1 MPYARYLRLEGWC
14 SIVLGLALALV
25 AFPGLLLDYAG
36 AAWALAFV
44 PAVLLAL
51 GAWAALRHGIPLARP
66 GRWLTHRPLAG
77 ARPGRAALDPARLRR
92 RLLAE
97 TAIWIAAV
105 TAWVVMGASDG
116 LLILGTGLASAA
128 FGAVQAF
135 AATARVRAVEAA
147 RGERYVVARRPGLG
161 TPELAVASAGGS
173 GGPTAAAGSRTG
185 RAPSGTT
192 RRTAPRAPAR
202 PPSPSPPPGRT

>member
-1 MPYARYLRLEGWC
+1 VSYVRYLRLEGWC
-14 SIVLGLALALV
+14 SIVLGLALAVV
-25 AFPGLLLDYAG
+25 AAPGVLLDYDG
-36 AAWALAFV
+36 AAWGLAFV
-44 PAVLLAL
+44 PGVLLAL
-51 GAWAALRHGIPLARP
+51 GGWAALRHGIPPTRP
-66 GRWLTHRPLAG
+66 GRWLTDRPLAG
-77 ARPGRAALDPARLRR
+77 ARPGRAALDAARLRR

-97 TAIWIAAV
+97 TAIWILAV
-105 TAWVVMGASDG
+105 TAWVLVGARDG

-161 TPELAVASAGGS
+161 TPELGVAPAG

-192 RRTAPRAPAR
+192 RRTAPRGPAR

>member
-1 MPYARYLRLEGWC
+1 MSYARYLRLEGWC
-14 SIVLGLALALV
+14 SIVLGLALAVV
-25 AFPGLLLDYAG
+25 AAPGVLLDYDG
-36 AAWALAFV
+36 AAWGLAFV
-44 PAVLLAL
+44 PGVLLAL
-51 GAWAALRHGIPLARP
+51 GGWAALRHGIPPTRP
-66 GRWLTHRPLAG
+66 GRWLTDRPLAG
-77 ARPGRAALDPARLRR
+77 ARPGRAALDATRLRR

-97 TAIWIAAV
+97 TAIWILAV
-105 TAWVVMGASDG
+105 TAWVLVGARDG

-135 AATARVRAVEAA
+135 AATARVREVEAA

-161 TPELAVASAGGS
+161 TPDLGVADPDPAGT
-173 GGPTAAAGSRTG
+173 TARAGARTG

-192 RRTAPRAPAR
+192 RRSAPRAPAP